1 MRLDESVQVA
11 LASRLGYDVSMTQKT
26 LGRGVSKA
34 EWLEMALS
42 VLQQGNVAEITIGGL
57 ARELGISKSGFYWHF
72 KNRDDLLAQLL
83 ERWTYE
89 VTEVITENE
98 EILALDPRTRLQ
110 RSAEMILDRNLVR
123 YEIGIRQ
130 WAMKDK
136 NAARAVRAANRK
148 RLDFLRQ
155 TFNELGFSGDD
166 AEMRAMLFACYHT
179 WESSMFPEIS
189 RKRRRELIEKR
200 IVLLTRD

>member
-1 MRLDESVQVA
+1 
-11 LASRLGYDVSMTQKT
+11 
-26 LGRGVSKA
+26 VSKA

-83 ERWTYE
+83 EQWTYE
-89 VTEVITENE
+89 VTEIITENE

-136 NAARAVRAANRK
+136 NAARAVRAASRK